1 MISRST
7 LARVLLRLYPTAWRA
22 EYGEELTGIL
32 LARPLGAR
40 VIADVLWNAMR
51 QRAHAAAPSTILGA
65 SMMLLVLANIVLS
78 ASAYRDVLFSPLRAT
93 HMTYPT
99 IEIALVKNEVYVLL
113 TILCG
118 FWTQMRCGRGPKRA
132 GWAAMRMSLI
142 AGTPVIAMGV
152 LYAMGLEDATLL
164 TSGDA
169 RPGALML
176 ITAPIARV
184 PESWIWGWVGG
195 QLACLLGRKRAPAQA
210 A

>member
-1 MISRST
+1 
-7 LARVLLRLYPTAWRA
+7 
-22 EYGEELTGIL
+22 
-32 LARPLGAR
+32 
-40 VIADVLWNAMR
+40 
-51 QRAHAAAPSTILGA
+51 
-65 SMMLLVLANIVLS
+65 
-78 ASAYRDVLFSPLRAT
+78 
-93 HMTYPT
+93 
-99 IEIALVKNEVYVLL
+99 
-113 TILCG
+113 
-118 FWTQMRCGRGPKRA
+118 
-132 GWAAMRMSLI
+132 MRMSLI